1 MTSGVQSVKQL
12 GISVRF
18 RAEDSNYEFEPGC
31 KNGPLLVRPGPA
43 EAVAGWPGRPD
54 AKNGY

>member
-1 MTSGVQSVKQL
+1 M
-12 GISVRF
+12 ISQTM
-18 RAEDSNYEFEPGC
+18 NPGC

-43 EAVAGWPGRPD
+43 EAVAGLAGGLAGWPGRPD